1 MVYRKAGSITAIL
14 CGRLGKGSQ
23 IVEKQIFPI
32 LEFDASRSA
41 KIEPSYI
48 IKPKDVP
55 PYCVINYFGDVIEKR
70 LTEGQLTKVAQL
82 FSATVTLPVYI
93 TKHNDQPVG
102 IIQGYVGSAG
112 AAAQLEELIALGF
125 NRFIACGAAGTLQKG
140 ISLGGLIVPNAA
152 IRDEGTS
159 YHYIPPSREA
169 RCDHAVLETIAT
181 CLRKRHIPYVMGKT
195 WTTDAFYRETEEK
208 IALRRSEGCLC
219 VEMETATYFAVSQFR
234 NVAFGQILYGGDD
247 LSGIEWDSRNYNS
260 CKDIRSK
267 IVDLAM
273 EICLNL

>member
-1 MVYRKAGSITAIL
+1 
-14 CGRLGKGSQ
+14 
-23 IVEKQIFPI
+23 VEKQIFPI

-169 RCDHAVLETIAT
+169 RCDHAVWRPSPLVFVSVTSRMSWVRLGQPTLSTEKRKKRSPYADRKVACVWRWKPQPISPSPSLEMW
-181 CLRKRHIPYVMGKT
+181 LLVKSY
-195 WTTDAFYRETEEK
+195 TEE
-208 IALRRSEGCLC
+208 
-219 VEMETATYFAVSQFR
+219 TT
-234 NVAFGQILYGGDD
+234 
-247 LSGIEWDSRNYNS
+247 
-260 CKDIRSK
+260 
-267 IVDLAM
+267 LAA
-273 EICLNL
+273 